1 MKTIKYMSVFVIAAL
16 TLSIT
21 SCTKEEG
28 FTGKGKI
35 EGTVTYPGGNASGAV
50 VSIAFGATTETSDF
64 DYSTVTDSTGKYSFE
79 ALSKGDYF
87 VDATYTNSLG
97 YTFQTGGAH
106 VELGSDKSD
115 ATVNLELQ

>member
-1 MKTIKYMSVFVIAAL
+1 MKTIKLMSVLVIAAL
-16 TLSIT
+16 AVTMT

-50 VSIAFGATTETSDF
+50 VSIAFGATEETTDF

-87 VDATYTNSLG
+87 VDATYSDNLG

-106 VELGSDKSD
+106 VELGSDKSEV
-115 ATVNLELQ
+115 TVDLELQ